1 MKHKNSNKLLFSVN
15 GKWGWEQ
22 SRLKMARIPA
32 HKSASG
38 KQMLLGHKWK
48 HLVIRNS
55 IKMLTIYHFFFPRVR
70 LATQEVFFH

>member
-1 MKHKNSNKLLFSVN
+1 MTEN
-15 GKWGWEQ
+15 GDGEQ

-32 HKSASG
+32 HKSDSG

-55 IKMLTIYHFFFPRVR
+55 IKMLTINLFFPRVR
-70 LATQEVFFH
+70 VVTQEVFFSYINKISAEP

>member
-32 HKSASG
+32 HKSDSG

-70 LATQEVFFH
+70 FATQEVFFH